1 MEFIEDFK
9 ARKID
14 EMLEKGNIKITKIN
28 TYKINNKNN
37 EIIALVVHNKSFRD
51 SVPENTFNTLNIFP
65 IKQNFKSEDFYNVVN
80 KFHFETTGPREMATC
95 IGLNDNQFRWFN
107 GKIYDFNQIEE
118 FSFTYSETNLEIEIH
133 ECSLRLK
140 EKFNVKKSIIN
151 CLEIFYRECQI
162 SKISDV
168 DYKFGNEIMNRCKLY
183 NEIDFKLL
191 NEIYED
197 DENQLSILNK
207 IENLCNSIIV

>member
-9 ARKID
+9 ARKFD
-14 EMLEKGNIKITKIN
+14 ECLSGAINITKIN

-51 SVPENTFNTLNIFP
+51 TVPENTFNKLNIFP

-133 ECSLRLK
+133 KCSLRLK
-140 EKFNVKKSIIN
+140 EKFSVKKSIIN
-151 CLEIFYRECQI
+151 CLEKFYQECQI
-162 SKISDV
+162 YKISDV
-168 DYKFGNEIMNRCKLY
+168 DYKLGNEIMDRCKLY
-183 NEIDFKLL
+183 NELPDFKLL
-191 NEIYED
+191 NDIYQD
-197 DENQLSILNK
+197 DDNYLSILNS